1 MFTLEPERVEWSALL
16 LMAIKLPSWGKTC
29 LAVGTSAPTAGV
41 EVVMAVCVVGLPG
54 VKREKDTSLSPRP
67 KTNTSHGL
75 GKRLHKQACVDQVS
89 NDIVRKHIHIQSP
102 PEGVNLSGVWENC
115 MLEVKEGGWVG

>member
-1 MFTLEPERVEWSALL
+1 MEWSALL

-75 GKRLHKQACVDQVS
+75 GKRLHKQVCVDQVS
-89 NDIVRKHIHIQSP
+89 NNIVWKHIHIQKP
-102 PEGVNLSGVWENC
+102 T
-115 MLEVKEGGWVG
+115 

>member
-1 MFTLEPERVEWSALL
+1 
-16 LMAIKLPSWGKTC
+16 
-29 LAVGTSAPTAGV
+29 
-41 EVVMAVCVVGLPG
+41 MAVCVVGLPG
-54 VKREKDTSLSPRP
+54 VKREKNTSLSPRP

-89 NDIVRKHIHIQSP
+89 NDIVRRHIHIQSP